1 MYYTL
6 SVYSTHK
13 GGITMATKT
22 FTKEISF
29 SAKTA
34 EKFLDAMD
42 RSQRVDITSK
52 HEIKNAHGKKEINN
66 LLAKALG
73 K

>member
-13 GGITMATKT
+13 GGNTMATKT

-52 HEIKNAHGKKEINN
+52 HEIKM
-66 LLAKALG
+66 
-73 K
+73 